1 MKLAFLYAGQGS
13 QQVGMGKDIYD
24 AFQTYRQV
32 IDRVDLGRGYREIM
46 HDGPAEKLLE
56 TQYTQ
61 PCMAAFAAGVTA
73 VLKEHGIVPDIT
85 AGLSLGEYSALHC
98 AGVYDEQTLVDLVA
112 FRGAEMEKAARGID
126 CKMTAVLNLDRMELE
141 RVCEEAKQYGNVEV
155 VNYNCPGQYVIGGD
169 RFAVEK
175 AEEMAKDKGAKR
187 CIPLNVSGPFHTI
200 YMKPAA
206 KALEQKF
213 QIVPFKPMK
222 IPVIFN
228 TTANLLQPHET
239 VPSMLVKQVHNSVYF
254 EDSIHR
260 LLQSGVK
267 TIVEIGPGKALSSFV
282 KKISKDVTIYNIET
296 AEDLRQIINRS
307 EEIFI

>member
-1 MKLAFLYAGQGS
+1 MKVAFLYAGQGS
-13 QQVGMGKDIYD
+13 QQVGMGKDLYET
-24 AFQTYRQV
+24 FETYRKV
-32 IDRVDLGRGYREIM
+32 IDRVDLGRGYRDLM

-73 VLKEHGIVPDIT
+73 VLKENGIVPDIA

-98 AGVYDEQTLVDLVA
+98 AGVYDDATLVELVA

-126 CKMTAVLNLDRMELE
+126 CKMTAVLNLDRHELE
-141 RVCEEAKQYGNVEV
+141 RVCAEAKQYGHVDV

-169 RFAVEK
+169 RYAVEQ
-175 AEEMAKDKGAKR
+175 AEALAKEKGAKR
-187 CIPLNVSGPFHTI
+187 CIPLNVSGPFHTV

-206 KALEQKF
+206 KALEEKF
-213 QIVPFKPMK
+213 KIIPFKPLK
-222 IPVIFN
+222 IPVVFN
-228 TTANLLQPHET
+228 TTADMIQPHET
-239 VPSMLVKQVHNSVYF
+239 VPSLLVKQVHNSVYF

-260 LLQSGVK
+260 LLQTGVK

-282 KKISKDVTIYNIET
+282 KKISKEVTIYNIET
-296 AEDLRQIINRS
+296 AEDLHQMINRS
-307 EEIFI
+307 KENLI